1 MPIAGLDDGLDEA
14 GPREAP
20 TEALI
25 PGIQRATAESTAA
38 TLRLRATKRAWIPM
52 PSVVAGAEWSDPGS
66 PGETLGLIGV
76 SLPIP
81 LWNKGGGNS
90 AAALSEADAAAAG
103 AREARLTARASLA
116 TAEVRLAE
124 AAERARLSRDSLSLP
139 PVACG
144 NRRLSPT
151 RLARPESCL

>member
-1 MPIAGLDDGLDEA
+1 
-14 GPREAP
+14 
-20 TEALI
+20 
-25 PGIQRATAESTAA
+25 
-38 TLRLRATKRAWIPM
+38 M